1 MAPQRAR
8 RAVTGDAR
16 AWVRRAA
23 AVPAVL
29 LAVAVVGGGLGAA
42 ILQSVGLMPWV
53 GAPALDAA
61 AFRRVAPDLPSSLL
75 VSLAAASASTVIGA
89 VVGLATALA
98 IVGSSRAVSVLSKL
112 TIPVPHLI
120 GAASIGLLLSDTGFL
135 PRLLGVAPDGWP
147 DFVAGRWWGAVVA
160 EFAWKESAFI
170 GLVVAAT
177 LATRAESYAE
187 TAATLGATRSQR
199 FRLVTWPLARPPLLA
214 ASAISYVYVLG
225 SYEVAL
231 VLGRSHPEPLAV
243 LAVRLASSNQ
253 LALRP
258 AGSAVAV
265 ATSGLCLLVL
275 VAALIALRR
284 STRTR

>member
-1 MAPQRAR
+1 M
-8 RAVTGDAR
+8 TGRPRDR
-16 AWVRRAA
+16 VRRAA
-23 AVPAVL
+23 AAPAVL
-29 LAVAVVGGGLGAA
+29 LALTVVGGGLGAA
-42 ILQSVGLMPWV
+42 LLQSLGLMPWV
-53 GAPALDAA
+53 GAPELDLA
-61 AFRRVAPDLPSSLL
+61 AFRLAAPDLPSSLL
-75 VSLAAASASTVIGA
+75 VSLGVAGASTLIAA

-98 IVGSSRAVSVLSKL
+98 IVSNSRAVAVLSKL

-120 GAASIGLLLSDTGFL
+120 GAATFGLLLSDTGFL
-135 PRLLGVAPDGWP
+135 PRLLGVSPAGWP

-187 TAATLGATRSQR
+187 TAATLGATRFQR
-199 FRLVTWPLARPPLLA
+199 VRLVTWPLARPPLLA
-214 ASAISYVYVLG
+214 AAAISYVYVLG

-231 VLGRSHPEPLAV
+231 ILGRSHPEPLAV

-253 LALRP
+253 LDLRP

-265 ATSGLCLLVL
+265 ATSLACLLVL
-275 VAALIALRR
+275 GLALTLLRR
-284 STRTR
+284 STRGRG